1 MKNFNDMI
9 TALLQAVSKRQDI
22 VLVTIV
28 ITAVFMMIL
37 PLPTLLVDALIAINI
52 TLSVLTLMI
61 AIYMRNPLD
70 FSVSPA
76 LLLIT
81 TLYRLALTITTSRLI
96 LLQADAGEII
106 YAFGNFVVGIII
118 FAIIT
123 VVQFIVITKGAERV
137 AEVSARFSLDGMP
150 GRQMSIDGDMRA
162 GALTATDAK
171 QARELLLK
179 ESRFYGA
186 MDGAMKFV
194 KGDAI
199 ASIIVVIVNIVGGIA
214 IGVMQQEMS
223 ADQAISTY
231 AILSVGDG
239 LIAQIPAL
247 LISIAAGLI
256 VTRIQGTEKENL
268 ATQMFRQLVAQPWAL
283 LMVSGVLVLFA
294 LLPGFPTV
302 IFALLAAIIVSFWYQ
317 LRRRARSGSG

>member
-1 MKNFNDMI
+1 MLYERMKNFNDMI

-70 FSVSPA
+70 FSVFPA

-81 TLYRLALTITTSRLI
+81 TLYRLALTMTTSRLI

-106 YAFGNFVVGIII
+106 YAFGNSVVGGNVAVGIII

-179 ESRFYGA
+179 ESRFY
-186 MDGAMKFV
+186 
-194 KGDAI
+194 
-199 ASIIVVIVNIVGGIA
+199 
-214 IGVMQQEMS
+214 
-223 ADQAISTY
+223 
-231 AILSVGDG
+231 
-239 LIAQIPAL
+239 
-247 LISIAAGLI
+247 
-256 VTRIQGTEKENL
+256 
-268 ATQMFRQLVAQPWAL
+268 
-283 LMVSGVLVLFA
+283 
-294 LLPGFPTV
+294 
-302 IFALLAAIIVSFWYQ
+302 
-317 LRRRARSGSG
+317 